1 MEKIIVFSCTNRP
14 QSYTSKVSKL
24 YLDLLKNKG
33 IECELF
39 SFEHLPK
46 DMMFTEMF
54 GNRSTEFEQLIA
66 KFIRPNNKFI
76 FIMPEYN
83 GGFPGILKVFL
94 DCVHPREWTDKK
106 ACLVGVSSGRGGNI
120 RGLEQLTGVLNY
132 LKVNIYHHKL
142 PISLID
148 KHMNEMGNFTAPE
161 QLKICEMQL
170 DGYLKF

>member
-14 QSYTSKVSKL
+14 QSYTSKVSKI

-33 IECELF
+33 VECELF
-39 SFEHLPK
+39 SFELLPAN
-46 DMMFTEMF
+46 MMFTEMF
-54 GNRSTEFEQLIA
+54 GKRSAEFEQFIDQ
-66 KFIRPNNKFI
+66 FIRQNNKFI
-76 FIMPEYN
+76 FVMPEYN

-132 LKVNIYHHKL
+132 LKLNTYHHKL
-142 PISLID
+142 PISMID
-148 KHMNEMGNFTAPE
+148 KHMDTNGNFTMPE
-161 QLKICEMQL
+161 QLKVCEQQL
-170 DGYLKF
+170 DGFLKF